1 MCQKFSAFLVISCFL
16 ARCGGGNHEEVVDDM
31 IIEMNNI
38 VSLLEKIESAED
50 AMVSKDKL
58 QAVAARM
65 KAIKNKGDRMKK
77 PSATTKKRIDE
88 KIKAATVELG
98 PRMNAI
104 SLKMSQPEIAD
115 IMGSEKPWA
124 EIFGE

>member
-1 MCQKFSAFLVISCFL
+1 MCQKFSVFLVISCFL
-16 ARCGGGNHEEVVDDM
+16 AGCGGGNHEEVVDDM
-31 IIEMNNI
+31 IIEMNNM

-50 AMVSKDKL
+50 AMVAKDKL

-104 SLKMSQPEIAD
+104 
-115 IMGSEKPWA
+115 
-124 EIFGE
+124 